1 MGSLIQRK
9 SEMVK
14 GNKRRRGAAGIT
26 AAEPKR
32 VSGGGAVPPRSRVK
46 LCVCRFVESGDVRP
60 YSAERSDADLYI
72 LYGRTSHGQKV
83 FARYEKVI
91 SKVCE
96 KLL

>member
-1 MGSLIQRK
+1 M
-9 SEMVK
+9 
-14 GNKRRRGAAGIT
+14 
-26 AAEPKR
+26 
-32 VSGGGAVPPRSRVK
+32 
-46 LCVCRFVESGDVRP
+46 RP
-60 YSAERSDADLYI
+60 YLAERSDADLYI